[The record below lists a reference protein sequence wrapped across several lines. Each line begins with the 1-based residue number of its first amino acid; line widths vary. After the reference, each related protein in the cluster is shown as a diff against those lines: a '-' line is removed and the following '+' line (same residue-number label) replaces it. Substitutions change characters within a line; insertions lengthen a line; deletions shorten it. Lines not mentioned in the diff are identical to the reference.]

1 MKVGWGL
8 LRQCALPGRA
18 VRARLPAQSL
28 WRLPEKQDFANYP
41 RSCTNG
47 ARVQCHYT
55 WCVKRAARP
64 AQRRRHALPLLTA
77 RMQAEPTPKQQQA
90 QSGWRAFNGLI
101 HNKPKYGSELAA
113 QCFAVAWQTANCC
126 ELANKA
132 GRRRRQLPAFL
143 AGAGALPANGSGC
156 CAPAPPTKKVSRETR
171 RWYAG
176 GRALFCSTAPRKY
189 FCDRDLFQRAAT
201 PAFVYLAQACVSR
214 ETFARA
220 RHGRGYA
227 VRSATSSSSP
237 VRGSVPDFMATSSCA
252 RRA

>member
-1 MKVGWGL
+1 MGIASPRRAAKP
-8 LRQCALPGRA
+8 RSTRA
-18 VRARLPAQSL
+18 VASTKLMATARKTRFCKLPPQLHKWGQSTVSLYMVRQARCAPGAAPQTRPAFVNGTNAGGANAQTAASAIRLARLQ
-28 WRLPEKQDFANYP
+28 RL
-41 RSCTNG
+41 
-47 ARVQCHYT
+47 V
-55 WCVKRAARP
+55 
-64 AQRRRHALPLLTA
+64 
-77 RMQAEPTPKQQQA
+77 
-90 QSGWRAFNGLI
+90 

-126 ELANKA
+126 GVANKA

-143 AGAGALPANGSGC
+143 AGAGAPPANGSGC
-156 CAPAPPTKKVSRETR
+156 CAPAPPAKKVSRETR

-176 GRALFCSTAPRKY
+176 GRAIFCSTAPRKY
-189 FCDRDLFQRAAT
+189 ICDRALFQRTAT

>member
-1 MKVGWGL
+1 MV
-8 LRQCALPGRA
+8 RQAGCAPGAAQQTLPAFVNGTNAGGANAQTAASAIRL
-18 VRARLPAQSL
+18 ARLQ
-28 WRLPEKQDFANYP
+28 RL
-41 RSCTNG
+41 
-47 ARVQCHYT
+47 V
-55 WCVKRAARP
+55 
-64 AQRRRHALPLLTA
+64 
-77 RMQAEPTPKQQQA
+77 
-90 QSGWRAFNGLI
+90 

-113 QCFAVAWQTANCC
+113 QCFAVAWQTANRCGV
-126 ELANKA
+126 ANKA

-156 CAPAPPTKKVSRETR
+156 CAPAPPAKKVSRETR

-176 GRALFCSTAPRKY
+176 DRALFCSTAPRKY
-189 FCDRDLFQRAAT
+189 FCDRALFQRTAA

-237 VRGSVPDFMATSSCA
+237 VRGSVPDFIATSSCA